1 MSDNYNNNQITRKDA
16 KNCFVESLNDSFS
29 IGKIH
34 FAFAT
39 YNAQRVERF
48 ISWLPCIVEIEING
62 DFDNDWLNITFSNHQ
77 KINYLYNTGIENAL
91 LDLFKPKKTEDIE

>member
-1 MSDNYNNNQITRKDA
+1 MRIVKCYNSPCDAWIVKD
-16 KNCFVESLNDSFS
+16 VESVYNALTSDDIKSD
-29 IGKIH
+29 KH
-34 FAFAT
+34 

-48 ISWLPCIVEIEING
+48 ISWLPCIVEIEINA

-91 LDLFKPKKTEDIE
+91 LDLFKPKKTEEIE